1 MTSQRAYRRVV
12 VMAYGR
18 INVGLTVEQEW
29 VVVVVVVVQVGSGVA
44 AVGCC
49 RLL

>member
-12 VMAYGR
+12 VMVYGR

-29 VVVVVVVVQVGSGVA
+29 VVVVVVVQVGSGVA

>member
-29 VVVVVVVVQVGSGVA
+29 VVVVVVVQVGSGVA